1 MAERYPP
8 GRHKIYYRASAFQEG
23 LTVSVKMLNPND
35 IWSDDMELMDVGN
48 GLYRFEILF
57 DISGTWV
64 GLFSE
69 DGVRKLSQNFFV
81 YREISKGTGRN
92 LLNL

>member
-8 GRHKIYYRASAFQEG
+8 GRHKIYYRSTAFQEG
-23 LTVSVKMLNPND
+23 LMVTG
-35 IWSDDMELMDVGN
+35 ELMRPDGVWLDEVTLEDAGK
-48 GLYRFEILF
+48 GLYRFEVNF
-57 DISGTWV
+57 TQSGTWV

-81 YREISKGTGRN
+81 CREKVKPVGRN
-92 LLNL
+92 ILNM

>member
-8 GRHKIYYRASAFQEG
+8 GRHKIYYRSTGFQEG
-23 LTVSVKMLNPND
+23 VTVTAELLSPSGEWLEEVTL
-35 IWSDDMELMDVGN
+35 DDMGK
-48 GLYRFEILF
+48 GLYQMVVNFTQA
-57 DISGTWV
+57 GTWV

-69 DGVRKLSQNFFV
+69 DGMRKLSQNFFV
-81 YREISKGTGRN
+81 CRERTTFPGHN